1 MNEIKWRLFDK
12 YIVDSKGSIL
22 NSVTGKKLQRT
33 VKNYTIG
40 YYVNNKFYSLHQ
52 LRKYLVKIEKDC
64 PF

>member
-1 MNEIKWRLFDK
+1 MNEIKWRLFEK
-12 YIVDSKGSIL
+12 YVVDIKGNII

-40 YYVNNKFYSLHQ
+40 YYINNKFYSLNQ
-52 LRKYLVKIEKDC
+52 LRKHLIKIVNDC